1 MLITDLKSKNGFD
14 VDEYFENKSLHH
26 LDVSEL
32 AYVHLDRIH
41 GKLRLKNCTV
51 YSSLYDLMETA
62 QSSFNNNRTRIY
74 TPLLSCFA
82 ILDQIGGAYGS
93 AVKSTNYGAGIK
105 VALDL
110 FGSYSKVEIE
120 KLYALRNG
128 LYHDGSLMNISIHGK
143 EKVVFRLSPEA
154 VNTITPPA
162 VEWDG
167 IYHDSIDQYITKI
180 NTKKFK
186 TDVEAIVSKC
196 ASQLLDGTLK
206 MKINDP
212 REFFYK
218 FLFARDCDQTM
229 SSS

>member
-1 MLITDLKSKNGFD
+1 MPITDLKSKNGFE
-14 VDEYFENKSLHH
+14 VTEYFENKLLHD

-32 AYVHLDRIH
+32 AYAHLDRWH
-41 GKLRLKNCTV
+41 GKVTLKNCSIS
-51 YSSLYDLMETA
+51 SSLYDLLETA

-82 ILDQIGGAYGS
+82 ILDQIGGAYGT
-93 AVKSTNYGAGIK
+93 KLKTTNYGSGVK

-110 FGSYSKVEIE
+110 FSNYSKLEIE

-128 LYHDGSLMNISIHGK
+128 LYHDGSLMSISNNGK
-143 EKVVFRLSPEA
+143 VKVVFRLSPNA
-154 VNTITPPA
+154 TNTITHPA

-167 IYHDSIDQYITKI
+167 IYHDSLDQYITKI
-180 NTKKFK
+180 NAKKFK
-186 TDVEAIVSKC
+186 EDVEEIVKKC
-196 ASQLLDGTLK
+196 SLQLLDGDLK

-218 FLFARDCDQTM
+218 FLFPINHEKSMTL
-229 SSS
+229 